1 MKDAHDLAPNTANLL
16 LVNTEGTLRVD
27 EMDFSASTE
36 LHHDE
41 ISLLVTSPHHG
52 YEWLG
57 SH

>member
-27 EMDFSASTE
+27 EMDFGASTE

-41 ISLLVTSPHHG
+41 
-52 YEWLG
+52 
-57 SH
+57 